1 MAEVVFNYNGKKTI
15 IQCNK
20 NEKMENICQ
29 RFASKVNESIDT
41 VYFLYGGQ
49 SINSTLNFEQHA
61 QNEDKI
67 RNKMDIIVTTS
78 TDEENTEVFH
88 DSKDI
93 ICPQCQETCL
103 INIEDYKI
111 NLYGCK
117 NGHKTKNLELTNFE
131 KSQKINY
138 KNIECDVCRANN
150 RSETY
155 NNEFFIC
162 TCGKK
167 LCPICKSAH
176 EKNYVRNSNVKKSK
190 SESIKHKIFRYDE
203 KNYRCNTHNELYI
216 SYCKKCNENICMLC
230 QTEKHKDHENIL
242 LSDIIP
248 KEEEALKDKSEI
260 IKKIEKVK
268 KDIQKIEDM
277 FRKIKE
283 SFDKCSKIILN
294 MLNNYSVDNRNYH
307 IIENIYLLKKSDFI
321 NDINQLY
328 KEKSLINKLYYLSNI
343 YNKINSKNEITL
355 RYKIFDENES
365 IKIFDSEFVN
375 KYKKICKIIY
385 KNKELELVD
394 YFKPYKLTKDDQ
406 NILEIKLTGINKI
419 TDMSSMFYSCTSLVS
434 LPDFSEWNTFRV
446 NNMSKLFKG
455 CSLLSFLPIELPWNT
470 INVTNME
477 GMFSGCS
484 SLRNFPDFSNWN
496 TMNVEYMNEMFQ
508 DCKALDSRTKF
519 PDISKWN
526 TSNVIKLSQLFKGC
540 SSLTSLPDI
549 STWNT
554 RNVREIN
561 ELFRGCKSLKSIPDI
576 SKWNTNN
583 LRNMDRVFSECKSLV
598 KLPDISKWNTSNVIS
613 MDNVFSEC
621 PSLTEL
627 PDISQWRTDNVVDM
641 SYLFSGCS
649 RLTKIPDISEW
660 DISKVN
666 KMGFIFS
673 QCTSLKELPDISKW
687 NTSNVTFMGGVFNEC
702 SNLKSLPDISK
713 WDVSKVNYMS
723 CMFSGCKS
731 LTNLPDISGW
741 NTEKVTDMGCL
752 FSDCTKLKSL
762 PQLKKWKVS
771 NLKRKDSIFKGCDSL
786 PEEDKS
792 QIQSDCLIF

>member
-1 MAEVVFNYNGKKTI
+1 MAEVVFNFNGKKTI

-20 NEKMENICQ
+20 NETMASICQ
-29 RFASKVNESIDT
+29 RFASKVNESLDT
-41 VYFLYGGQ
+41 VYFLYAGQ
-49 SINSTLNFEQHA
+49 SINNSLNFEQHA
-61 QNEDKI
+61 QNEDRV
-67 RNKMDIIVTTS
+67 RNKMDIIVNS
-78 TDEENTEVFH
+78 TDVENPEVFH

-117 NGHKTKNLELTNFE
+117 NRHKTKNLPLMDFD

-138 KNIECDVCRANN
+138 KNIECEGCKSIN

-155 NNEFFIC
+155 NNEFYLC

-167 LCPICKSAH
+167 LCPLCKNSH
-176 EKNYVRNSNVKKSK
+176 EKNFARNSNIKRPSGDF
-190 SESIKHKIFRYDE
+190 IKHKIFRYDE
-203 KNYRCNTHNELYI
+203 KNYRCNIHNELYI
-216 SYCKKCNENICMLC
+216 SYCKKCHENMCMLC
-230 QTEKHKDHENIL
+230 QTEKHKEHDNIIL
-242 LSDIIP
+242 SAIMPKEDDTIKEISDI
-248 KEEEALKDKSEI
+248 
-260 IKKIEKVK
+260 KKKVDKVK
-268 KDIQKIEDM
+268 NDIQKIINNIT
-277 FRKIKE
+277 KIRDYI
-283 SFDKCSKIILN
+283 DKSYSIILKIFKS
-294 MLNNYSVDNRNYH
+294 YSVENRNYH
-307 IIENIYLLKKSDFI
+307 IIENIDTVKKSDFI
-321 NDINQLY
+321 DDINKLY
-328 KEKSLINKLYYLSNI
+328 KEKIFINKLYYLSNI
-343 YNKINSKNEITL
+343 INKINSKNEITL

-375 KYKKICKIIY
+375 KYRNICKIIY
-385 KNKELELVD
+385 KDKELELVD
-394 YFKPYKLTKDDQ
+394 YFKPYKLTKEDG
-406 NILEIKLTGINKI
+406 NILEIKLTGVNKI

-434 LPDFSEWNTFRV
+434 LPDISDWNTYKV

-455 CSLLSFLPIELPWNT
+455 CSLLSYLPRELQWNT

-484 SLRNFPDFSNWN
+484 SLKNFPDFSNWN

-508 DCKALDSRTKF
+508 DCKSFDSRNKF

-540 SSLTSLPDI
+540 SSLISLPDI

-554 RNVREIN
+554 RNVREID
-561 ELFRGCKSLKSIPDI
+561 ELFRGCKSLKSLPDI
-576 SKWNTNN
+576 SKWNTIN
-583 LRNMDRVFSECKSLV
+583 LTNMDRIFSECKSLQ

-613 MDNVFSEC
+613 MDSVFSEC
-621 PSLTEL
+621 SSLTEL
-627 PDISQWRTDNVVDM
+627 PDISEWKTDNVVDM

-649 RLTKIPDISEW
+649 KLTKLPDISEW
-660 DISKVN
+660 DLSKVN

-702 SNLKSLPDISK
+702 SNLKKLPDISK

-723 CMFSGCKS
+723 CMFFGCAE
-731 LTNLPDISGW
+731 LTDLPDISVW
-741 NTEKVTDMGCL
+741 NTEKVTDMSCL
-752 FSDCTKLKSL
+752 FSGCSKLKNL
-762 PQLKKWKVS
+762 PELKRWKTS
-771 NLKRKDSIFKGCDSL
+771 NLKRLNSMFNGCNSL
-786 PEEDKS
+786 SEEDKS
-792 QIQSDCLIF
+792 QIKKDCLIF